1 VQAGASCRCAAC
13 AALVFAQQPAL
24 GEQRARPSPPCAG
37 AQRAHV
43 LPSRSAAPR
52 HPGAQPAAPSTPYSQ
67 RRLTPT
73 LSRRP
78 PTRGRGARAQAAV
91 AWLNE
96 RDVVPA
102 LLRAHLHQRQYMD
115 QVQKVLRILV
125 QEAGLADAH
134 LRLLWALTEK
144 ARGPA
149 PPRRPNPDLNPNPAL
164 LSAPARVQCAAGR
177 AAWPT
182 RTCACSG
189 R

>member
-24 GEQRARPSPPCAG
+24 GEQRAPPAPPSAG

-149 PPRRPNPDLNPNPAL
+149 AAPP
-164 LSAPARVQCAAGR
+164 
-177 AAWPT
+177 
-182 RTCACSG
+182 
-189 R
+189 

>member
-1 VQAGASCRCAAC
+1 MSCRPV
-13 AALVFAQQPAL
+13 AL
-24 GEQRARPSPPCAG
+24 R
-37 AQRAHV
+37 
-43 LPSRSAAPR
+43 
-52 HPGAQPAAPSTPYSQ
+52 PGARAPNPRPQVHPNSQ
-67 RRLTPT
+67 GRLTLTP
-73 LSRRP
+73 SRRP
-78 PTRGRGARAQAAV
+78 PTRGRDARAQAAV

-149 PPRRPNPDLNPNPAL
+149 PPRRPWGPAL
-164 LSAPARVQCAAGR
+164 PCPAHTGTCAGR
-177 AAWPT
+177 SFFT
-182 RTCACSG
+182 EEKEKFLDL
-189 R
+189 